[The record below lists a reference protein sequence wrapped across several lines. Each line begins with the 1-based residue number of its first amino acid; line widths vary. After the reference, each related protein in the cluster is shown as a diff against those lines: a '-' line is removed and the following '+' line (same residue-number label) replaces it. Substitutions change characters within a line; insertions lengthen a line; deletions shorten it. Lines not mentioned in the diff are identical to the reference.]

1 MRILRKL
8 TYANVVSTLALFLAL
23 TGGVVW
29 AAAQIHSKD
38 IARRAVR
45 GSKIATHAVNNRIL
59 APNSVGTNKIR
70 DGSILPQDIAGEGTI
85 LVAKLS
91 GGPAPITNTPASYAL
106 NPAEW
111 TQKAG
116 STNIIFGRINATAA
130 SDGSNPCDIEV
141 QLSDANDANIQGGV
155 QTMTASTTLGP
166 VSGGNGAA
174 ISTDHGA
181 DFNHQLIAQLAGFN
195 CTADSTVDSVRFFV
209 YALR

>member
-1 MRILRKL
+1 MRVSRKL
-8 TYANVVSTLALFLAL
+8 TYANVVATLALFLTL

-70 DGSILPQDIAGEGTI
+70 DGSILPQDLAGQGTI
-85 LVAKLS
+85 LVARLN
-91 GGPAPITNTPASYAL
+91 GGSAPITNTPVSYAL

-111 TQKAG
+111 TQRTG
-116 STNIIFGRINATAA
+116 STNIVFGRINATAA
-130 SDGSNPCDIEV
+130 SDGSNPCQIVV
-141 QLSDANDANIQGGV
+141 QLGDANDADIQGGV

-166 VSGGNGAA
+166 VTGGNGAA
-174 ISTDHGA
+174 ITTDRGA
-181 DFNHQLIAQLAGFN
+181 DFSHHLTAQLAGFN
-195 CTADSTVDSVRFFV
+195 CTSDSTVDSVTFFV